1 MLKVDASS
9 FFKGMAKLE
18 QKATAGVTLAGKI
31 AADKMATQAK
41 QTAPWVDRTGHA
53 RRSIKGYTEWETF
66 TKFRIGLSAGMDYS
80 QYLELAMDKKYAILY
95 PTLLANQEDILKA
108 MGNIIK

>member
-9 FFKGMAKLE
+9 FFKGMAKLDN
-18 QKATAGVTLAGKI
+18 KMTAGVTLAGKV

-41 QTAPWVDRTGHA
+41 QNAPWVDRTGHA
-53 RRSIKGYTEWETF
+53 RGSIKGYTEWERINVI
-66 TKFRIGLSAGMDYS
+66 RIGLSAGKDYS

-95 PTLLANQEDILKA
+95 PTLLANKNDVLKA